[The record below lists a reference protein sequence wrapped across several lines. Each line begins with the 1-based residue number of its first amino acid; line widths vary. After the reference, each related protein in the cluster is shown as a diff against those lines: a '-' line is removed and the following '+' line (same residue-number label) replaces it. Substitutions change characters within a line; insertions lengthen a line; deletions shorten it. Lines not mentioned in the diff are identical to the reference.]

1 MSDQG
6 PQTTGQP
13 QPPAPPPASPPGGPG
28 YDLAEI
34 EAANFKGR
42 SGLSPGAAALG
53 GLALGAAIAGV
64 AVFVFNQPA
73 PLEPVVV
80 ASASADPEPEPSAS
94 ASAEAPSP
102 LGTLGPVALGD
113 PDALK
118 ALAERDRTSR
128 AAEETLALARGRA
141 AAQRKEISELKR
153 KIELVPKVA
162 REKSTLDKLRDF
174 AGDRALAIDVLEML
188 ATLEGEVG
196 PDLLYTLWRDRRIRD
211 TETRDLAEELLY
223 SKDVRAKASAA
234 LGVTLDLRAVED
246 EKCDEA
252 AKILERAKTQGD
264 KRALY
269 AMGRF
274 YQKRGC
280 GENKLLD
287 CWPCLREGDLL
298 KDAAA
303 EVRKRPSP

>member
-1 MSDQG
+1 
-6 PQTTGQP
+6 
-13 QPPAPPPASPPGGPG
+13 
-28 YDLAEI
+28 
-34 EAANFKGR
+34 
-42 SGLSPGAAALG
+42 
-53 GLALGAAIAGV
+53 LALGAAIAGA
-64 AVFVFNQPA
+64 AVFFLNQPA
-73 PLEPVVV
+73 STTEPVVA
-80 ASASADPEPEPSAS
+80 ASASAEAEPEPSAS

-113 PDALK
+113 AEALK
-118 ALAERDRTSR
+118 ALEGRARTDRS
-128 AAEETLALARGRA
+128 AEETVALARGRA
-141 AAQRKEISELKR
+141 AAQRNEISELKR
-153 KIELVPKVA
+153 KIELVPKVG
-162 REKSTLDKLRDF
+162 REKTTIDQLRDF
-174 AGDRALAIDVLEML
+174 AADRALAVDVLEML
-188 ATLEGEVG
+188 ASLEGEVG

-211 TETRDLAEELLY
+211 KETRELAEELLY

-280 GENKLLD
+280 GDNKLLD